1 MNSTFWRYKSNIPI
15 TINFEV
21 SKENKNRSR
30 EFTLQPTINE
40 ILSNDIVMKYLDIL
54 NMHIGTWTGTCF
66 IKLLTFAIV
75 PKLYLL
81 MTFNKSHKLES
92 WNNILIDIMFWQS
105 LFHSE
110 SSYDRLYFLRCCPVL
125 KHQIILW
132 V

>member
-1 MNSTFWRYKSNIPI
+1 M
-15 TINFEV
+15 

-40 ILSNDIVMKYLDIL
+40 ILTNDIVMKYLDIL
-54 NMHIGTWTGTCF
+54 NMHIGTLTGTSCF

-92 WNNILIDIMFWQS
+92 
-105 LFHSE
+105 
-110 SSYDRLYFLRCCPVL
+110 
-125 KHQIILW
+125 
-132 V
+132 